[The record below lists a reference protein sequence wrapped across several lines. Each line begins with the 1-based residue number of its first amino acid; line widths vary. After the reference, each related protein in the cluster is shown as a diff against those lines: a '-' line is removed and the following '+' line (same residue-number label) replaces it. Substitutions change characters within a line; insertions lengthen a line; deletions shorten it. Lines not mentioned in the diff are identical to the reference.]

1 MSPAEV
7 RWRCERIAHLLTF
20 CSRMESVMQVNA
32 EAHNKPWLGDPRPAP
47 LPLQMGGIHDGP
59 IDANDYHASP
69 IAPRPTPCKRK
80 KKVVQ

>member
-7 RWRCERIAHLLTF
+7 RWRCERMEHLLTF

-47 LPLQMGGIHDGP
+47 LPLQMG
-59 IDANDYHASP
+59 ASTMARLMP
-69 IAPRPTPCKRK
+69 MTTTQ
-80 KKVVQ
+80 VL

>member
-7 RWRCERIAHLLTF
+7 RWRCERMAQLLTF
-20 CSRMESVMQVNA
+20 CSRMESVTQVCA

-59 IDANDYHASP
+59 IDANDYLARP
-69 IAPRPTPCKRK
+69 ISTKPCQRK
-80 KKVVQ
+80 KKVAQ